1 MENKREPIRN
11 THLGKANSAKLNM
24 WLASRWSANAELTA
38 ETGRLFGEQ
47 AKKEA
52 LFILLDDE
60 KACLDNATSSQT
72 VKEFNA
78 RQSQINRHTLARL
91 NEVFEKYKQEVTRP
105 KGISPEW
112 EAFFRRLDNYRNA
125 SLRVP

>member
-1 MENKREPIRN
+1 MGRIIKNTLILTINTVVAGLGLGLVYEVTKEPIAR
-11 THLGKANSAKLNM
+11 T
-24 WLASRWSANAELTA
+24 E
-38 ETGRLFGEQ
+38 EQ

-72 VKEFNA
+72 VKEFDT
-78 RQSQINRHTLARL
+78 RQSQINRHTIARL